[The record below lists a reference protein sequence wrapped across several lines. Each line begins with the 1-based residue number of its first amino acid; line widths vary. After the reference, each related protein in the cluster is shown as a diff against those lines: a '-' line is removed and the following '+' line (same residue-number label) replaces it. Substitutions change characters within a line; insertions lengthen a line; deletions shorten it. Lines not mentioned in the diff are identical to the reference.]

1 MLSLKEK
8 LAQKDRHINWQVV
21 TIPSAVVA
29 QAIAAA
35 GSDAIIIDR
44 EHGAIDW
51 AALHAMAAATQ
62 GTGCAPLVR
71 ISEIDEAEVKRALD
85 LGAEG
90 ICFPLLRS
98 AEDARRC
105 LASLRYPPEGVRGW
119 GPFIA
124 HSRWG
129 VGLMDYQAKMGER
142 PVSMLLIET
151 REAVAAIDEICAV
164 PGIDCIILAQFDLS
178 ASLGLSGRFDH
189 PDFIAAVERVEQA
202 VLAAGIPLGGVAFDA
217 ERAAALKAKG
227 YRLSGGFDVLWLKQA
242 VADSISWGAQP

>member
-1 MLSLKEK
+1 MPYLKEK
-8 LAQKDRHINWQVV
+8 LAQPERHINWQVA

-51 AALHAMAAATQ
+51 PSMHAMAAATQ
-62 GTGCAPLVR
+62 GTDCAPLVR
-71 ISEIDEAEVKRALD
+71 ISKIDEAEVKRALD

-105 LASLRYPPEGVRGW
+105 IASLRYPPEGVRGW

-129 VGLMDYQAKMGER
+129 VGLMDYQASMGAL
-142 PVSMLLIET
+142 PVSMLLVET
-151 REAVAAIDEICAV
+151 REAVAAIEEICAV
-164 PGIDCIILAQFDLS
+164 PGIDCVILAQFDLS

-189 PDFIAAVERVEQA
+189 PDFVAAVDKVETA

-217 ERAAALKAKG
+217 QRASALKARG
-227 YRLSGGFDVLWLKQA
+227 YRLTGGFDVLWLKQA
-242 VADSISWGAQP
+242 VAASKAWGDA